1 MGCYSDSYK
10 HTCSKVVIGVSCLM
24 GLMALLSIVFGAM
37 SMGALKITPE
47 QAKLFNIK
55 GMDAQEGVGKGII
68 AVGVIGLL
76 IACLGCATGKTKN
89 FCFAIPYGLLS
100 FIVTVVFLILT
111 IVASGAAS

>member
-1 MGCYSDSYK
+1 
-10 HTCSKVVIGVSCLM
+10 M
-24 GLMALLSIVFGAM
+24 GLMALLSVVFGAM

-68 AVGVIGLL
+68 AIGVIGLL

-89 FCFAIPYGLLS
+89 FCFAIPYGILS
-100 FIVTVVFLILT
+100 FILT
-111 IVASGAAS
+111 IVFLIFSIVAMTASSKQG